1 MSSSRLKD
9 AAIIATVSGITTLNV
24 FLSGALTVAL
34 PAIGRDLNFKQADLQ
49 WPVNVF
55 NLSYGCMVLFFG
67 RLGDIFGGKPM
78 FLAGSAWFGIWSLAA
93 AFAQNHVAFILFVA
107 FKGLGAAANTPAG
120 VSLFVHYFPPGPT
133 RNRAFGILGAG
144 QPIGFILGLVLG
156 GLLVESSATWRCIF
170 YIQTGLAGLLV
181 ALGLIVLDNDK
192 SDRTYYS
199 KGLDWGGA
207 ILSTSGV
214 GLLTYSL
221 ADSTSAPR
229 GWANP
234 RIIALACVSLVLLI
248 AFWYYEVWRENRDL
262 SVLMPPRMWRQKKT
276 KLKAFIAMVFFAWWN
291 FNVLTYFTTLYFQ
304 QVNLLTPIQT
314 SVRFI
319 PMVIAGF
326 IVNLAGGL
334 LMSHVPSQILVLFGL
349 CGSIVS
355 PILLATINV
364 NGSYWT
370 TVFWVMILVVGVDIA
385 YPIGSMHLSSA
396 FGRDSQALA
405 GGIFSVATRLGT
417 SIGIA
422 VTSSIAT
429 AITQKYAKI
438 HNLSSESSPE
448 ALMVGYRAGAWTLLA
463 VGLLAFGIALVG
475 LRGIGYVGQKRDKV
489 DGDNDN
495 GRTPSARGEERDGGN
510 DVELSVIEKN
520 TEI

>member
-1 MSSSRLKD
+1 ML
-9 AAIIATVSGITTLNV
+9 
-24 FLSGALTVAL
+24 L
-34 PAIGRDLNFKQADLQ
+34 P
-49 WPVNVF
+49 
-55 NLSYGCMVLFFG
+55 FG
-67 RLGDIFGGKPM
+67 RLGDIYGGRPM
-78 FLAGSAWFGIWSLAA
+78 FLVGSAWFAIWSLAA
-93 AFAQNHVAFILFVA
+93 SFARSPVAFILFVA

-120 VSLFVHYFPPGPT
+120 VSLFVKYFPPGPA

-144 QPIGFILGLVLG
+144 QPIGFIFGLILG
-156 GLLVESSATWRCIF
+156 GLLVESKATWRSIF

-181 ALGLIVLDNDK
+181 VLGLVVLEKETSNG
-192 SDRTYYS
+192 RYYT

-207 ILSTSGV
+207 ALSTTGV

-221 ADSTSAPR
+221 ADSTSVPQ

-234 RIIALACVSLVLLI
+234 RIIALTCVSLVLLI

-262 SVLMPPRMWRQKKT
+262 SVLMPPRIWRQKGT

-291 FNVLTYFTTLYFQ
+291 FNALTYFATLYYQ

-326 IVNLAGGL
+326 IANLAGGL
-334 LMSHVPSQILVLFGL
+334 LMNRVPSQFLVLFGL
-349 CGSIVS
+349 SGNVAA
-355 PILLATINV
+355 PIIFSLINV

-370 TVFWVMILVVGVDIA
+370 TAFWVMVLVVGADIA
-385 YPIGSMHLSSA
+385 YPIGTMHLSCA
-396 FGRDSQALA
+396 FDEDSQALA

-422 VTSSIAT
+422 ITSSVAF

-448 ALMVGYRAGAWTLLA
+448 ALMVGYRAAGWTALGA
-463 VGLLAFGIALVG
+463 GLIAFGIGLVG
-475 LRGIGYVGQKRDKV
+475 LRGIGYVGQNR
-489 DGDNDN
+489 N
-495 GRTPSARGEERDGGN
+495 GGN
-510 DVELSVIEKN
+510 VKNGEREESNETNIELGMMEKNGGRSDGHSIQELSES
-520 TEI
+520 